1 MDQWLKDRIEEEK
14 LLTKVK
20 KELQG
25 KDKIIMNRIIKKLQ
39 STM

>member
-20 KELQG
+20 KGLQG